1 MTSSKRRRQFLRY
14 LLSGGVGTVA
24 LGFLFPKISQSREA
38 DLEDLCG
45 SSPYNSRC
53 KDYLPGVRARDDQEV
68 PIRADVLLAA
78 SKPGTPVPVKGLA
91 TQAPVYLV
99 INQGPKIAPYAIRP
113 VCTHLG
119 CTVEWKAD
127 RNHFVCPCHGSQYD
141 AQGRVVH
148 GPAKRSLPL
157 ATVIVKQ
164 NQIRLVERPPVIDP
178 R

>member
-24 LGFLFPKISQSREA
+24 IGFLFPKISQSREA

-53 KDYLPGVRARDDQEV
+53 KDYLPGARARDGQEV
-68 PIRADVLLAA
+68 PIRADLLLAA

-91 TQAPVYLV
+91 TQDPVYLV

-164 NQIRLVERPPVIDP
+164 NQIRLVERSPVIDP

>member
-1 MTSSKRRRQFLRY
+1 MTSEKKRRQFLRY

-24 LGFLFPKISQSREA
+24 IGLLSPQVSQSREA
-38 DLEDLCG
+38 DLEDLCA

-53 KDYLPGVRARDDQEV
+53 KDYLAGVPARDRQKMTL
-68 PIRADVLLAA
+68 RADVLLAA
-78 SKPGTPVPVKGLA
+78 ASPGTPVSVSGLA
-91 TQAPVYLV
+91 TQDPVYLV
-99 INQGPKIAPYAIRP
+99 INQGPKIAEYAIRP
-113 VCTHLG
+113 ICTHLG
-119 CTVEWKAD
+119 CTVTWQAD

-148 GPAKRSLPL
+148 GPAKRALPL

-164 NQIRLVERPPVIDP
+164 NQIRLVERAPAIDP

>member
-1 MTSSKRRRQFLRY
+1 MTSAKKRRQFLRY
-14 LLSGGVGTVA
+14 LLSSGVGTVA
-24 LGFLFPKISQSREA
+24 IGLLSPQISQSREA

-45 SSPYNSRC
+45 EFPYNSRC
-53 KDYLPGVRARDDQEV
+53 KDYLPGVPASDRKKMLL
-68 PIRADVLLAA
+68 RADVVLTA
-78 SKPGTPVPVKGLA
+78 SPLGTPVPVSGLA
-91 TQAPVYLV
+91 SQDPVYLV
-99 INQGPKIAPYAIRP
+99 INQGPKIAEYAIRP
-113 VCTHLG
+113 ICTHLG
-119 CTVEWKAD
+119 CTVEWQAD

-164 NQIRLVERPPVIDP
+164 NQIRLVERPPAIDP